1 METIKEVLF
10 FSTDTCNKCRQ
21 LWPMIENISK
31 QYPDIKLRHITYD
44 TPEWPTMF
52 SEYEVGSVPA
62 VLFTK
67 CTSVI
72 DRYVDIAPIS
82 SYQKSFKHLHENNGD

>member
-21 LWPMIENISK
+21 LWPMIESISK

-44 TPEWPTMF
+44 TPDGIKMF
-52 SEYEVGSVPA
+52 SEYEVWHVPA

-82 SYQKSFKHLHENNGD
+82 EYQKSFKHLHENDGD